1 MATLHRPATAYRPY
15 VPYAPHTPHTPHTPR
30 APRLPPVTLPRTR
43 PAHRAPPGRTLAR
56 DLALPLGALGAA
68 LLVTALML
76 TGETAHAAVALAVF
90 ALLTVAGSAFAR
102 PALVPVVALVSW
114 MFYDGFVVNQ
124 RSDLAFQPQDRTGLL
139 VLVLAGVMGAGCA
152 AAVRAVRRHSAG

>member
-1 MATLHRPATAYRPY
+1 MATLHRPATSYRPHR
-15 VPYAPHTPHTPHTPR
+15 PYLPHAPCTPH
-30 APRLPPVTLPRTR
+30 LPRVALPCTR

-76 TGETAHAAVALAVF
+76 TGETAHAALALAVF
-90 ALLTVAGSAFAR
+90 ALLTAAVSSFAR
-102 PALVPVVALVSW
+102 PAVVPWVALVSW
-114 MFYDGFVVNQ
+114 LFYDGFVLNQ

-152 AAVRAVRRHSAG
+152 AAVRGVRRHSAG

>member
-1 MATLHRPATAYRPY
+1 MATLHRPATSYRPHR
-15 VPYAPHTPHTPHTPR
+15 PYRSYAPR
-30 APRLPPVTLPRTR
+30 APHLLRVAPPRTR

-56 DLALPLGALGAA
+56 DLALPLGALGTA

-90 ALLTVAGSAFAR
+90 ALLTAAVSSFAR
-102 PALVPVVALVSW
+102 PAAVPWVALVSW
-114 MFYDGFVVNQ
+114 MFYDGFVLNQ
-124 RSDLAFQPQDRTGLL
+124 GSDLAFKPQDRTGLL

-152 AAVRAVRRHSAG
+152 AAVRGVRRHSAG

>member
-1 MATLHRPATAYRPY
+1 MATLHRPATSYRPHR
-15 VPYAPHTPHTPHTPR
+15 PYLPHAPCTPHLPR
-30 APRLPPVTLPRTR
+30 VALPRTR

-76 TGETAHAAVALAVF
+76 TGETAHAALALAVF
-90 ALLTVAGSAFAR
+90 ALLTAAVSSFAR
-102 PALVPVVALVSW
+102 PAVVPWVALVSW
-114 MFYDGFVVNQ
+114 LFYDGFVLNQ

-152 AAVRAVRRHSAG
+152 AAVRGVRRHSAG